1 MSDDEVERS
10 QAPAMRRP
18 PRPPPRLPPPGS
30 LPPGPRAPFVRPRQ
44 PIFPIRTTGKTG
56 PDEPRGTIP
65 PTFPIRTTGK
75 TGPGEPRGTIPM
87 IPRPVLETN
96 VYEPPAIAYT
106 PGELTDFVTR
116 MYGTTPTRDDDATAT

>member
-30 LPPGPRAPFVRPRQ
+30 LPPAPPAPLVRPRR

-56 PDEPRGTIP
+56 PD
-65 PTFPIRTTGK
+65 
-75 TGPGEPRGTIPM
+75 EPRGTIPM

>member
-1 MSDDEVERS
+1 MHDGL
-10 QAPAMRRP
+10 
-18 PRPPPRLPPPGS
+18 LPPPPITGMNVVPIPQ
-30 LPPGPRAPFVRPRQ
+30 PPPAPFVRPRR

-56 PDEPRGTIP
+56 PD
-65 PTFPIRTTGK
+65 
-75 TGPGEPRGTIPM
+75 EPRGTIPM